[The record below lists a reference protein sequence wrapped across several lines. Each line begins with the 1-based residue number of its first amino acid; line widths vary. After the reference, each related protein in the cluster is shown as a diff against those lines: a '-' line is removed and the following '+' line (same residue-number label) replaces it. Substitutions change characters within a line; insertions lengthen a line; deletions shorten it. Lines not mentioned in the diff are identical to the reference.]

1 MATNKVTQPLIN
13 EAQKEADEAF
23 FGMLRGAAKPN
34 PGGMDFSVGAIGES
48 TTPREEP
55 KITPREKRKNALANG
70 GRVRGS
76 RDSLRK
82 STDSLDPDSRKVANP
97 DGRAVVAS
105 GEYTLDDASL
115 EADRLEYE
123 KFEKFKKERRRV
135 ERKEEKK
142 AWVGK
147 TVKKSSGSVLKNS
160 SAGNNNSGSTGG
172 RKPAPLSIARKTG
185 ANEYAGNDGDRETR
199 RNLDKRTARIRFS
212 SHFKTFVNEY
222 RETLGT
228 LNVNYNHREVRYD
241 DNAASCRTWN
251 GVSVFVRKRPIFKHE
266 LQNNDYDVVSV
277 ESSKDADHD
286 SVVLHSCTMHPN
298 MKTML
303 HKPVKYLCSA
313 AFDQFAND
321 DDVYFNVGEDHVM
334 KRIRS
339 GVGRVTV
346 LMYGQTGSGKTFTMS
361 GIEERVARDLFKEVE
376 EEGGDDDED
385 EEVADSVPT
394 TVSIRYIELAGKK
407 AIDLLGKKQG
417 QEVKIIDERT
427 YVVDEEERR
436 SKFLEGDYDLEGE
449 DEDEDFKYTVKVA
462 WRGAAELNVT
472 SAEQLMKFVAVGKGR
487 RATESTDVNGT
498 SSRSHAVLQIIV
510 RKGEGQGVLTL
521 IDCAGSERRNDSLY
535 HSVERQKE
543 SNEINASLYALKECI
558 RARVGVKK
566 GKRMH
571 IPYRSSLLTRVLR
584 ESFEDETAALS
595 IIATTAPT
603 ATDTEHSCETL
614 KTVSTIVG
622 LEGHIEEGAVETVP
636 MACQQRENKVG
647 REEGGAAMI
656 MPKNWSEEQLVKWLQ
671 KKQGGVFSCV
681 VARMKAGGAG
691 KWMMSLTAAKMA
703 GENGIL
709 PGKLGLSTDLYNC
722 LREEGEKIGKKIEV
736 ERKVKIQMMKG
747 ISG

>member
-1 MATNKVTQPLIN
+1 M
-13 EAQKEADEAF
+13 
-23 FGMLRGAAKPN
+23 
-34 PGGMDFSVGAIGES
+34 
-48 TTPREEP
+48 
-55 KITPREKRKNALANG
+55 
-70 GRVRGS
+70 
-76 RDSLRK
+76 
-82 STDSLDPDSRKVANP
+82 
-97 DGRAVVAS
+97 
-105 GEYTLDDASL
+105 
-115 EADRLEYE
+115 
-123 KFEKFKKERRRV
+123 
-135 ERKEEKK
+135 
-142 AWVGK
+142 
-147 TVKKSSGSVLKNS
+147 
-160 SAGNNNSGSTGG
+160 
-172 RKPAPLSIARKTG
+172 
-185 ANEYAGNDGDRETR
+185 
-199 RNLDKRTARIRFS
+199 
-212 SHFKTFVNEY
+212 
-222 RETLGT
+222 
-228 LNVNYNHREVRYD
+228 
-241 DNAASCRTWN
+241 
-251 GVSVFVRKRPIFKHE
+251 
-266 LQNNDYDVVSV
+266 
-277 ESSKDADHD
+277 
-286 SVVLHSCTMHPN
+286 
-298 MKTML
+298 
-303 HKPVKYLCSA
+303 
-313 AFDQFAND
+313 
-321 DDVYFNVGEDHVM
+321 
-334 KRIRS
+334 
-339 GVGRVTV
+339 
-346 LMYGQTGSGKTFTMS
+346 
-361 GIEERVARDLFKEVE
+361 
-376 EEGGDDDED
+376 
-385 EEVADSVPT
+385 
-394 TVSIRYIELAGKK
+394 
-407 AIDLLGKKQG
+407 
-417 QEVKIIDERT
+417 
-427 YVVDEEERR
+427 
-436 SKFLEGDYDLEGE
+436 
-449 DEDEDFKYTVKVA
+449 
-462 WRGAAELNVT
+462 
-472 SAEQLMKFVAVGKGR
+472 
-487 RATESTDVNGT
+487 
-498 SSRSHAVLQIIV
+498 
-510 RKGEGQGVLTL
+510 TL